1 MKYCPNC
8 GSGVDAGDTYCYECG
23 EDLTEKGTEHPE
35 TKEDGEVPE
44 NEEEAEDETEAEAKE
59 ETETEEEKEPEEEA
73 EEAQENREVPESE
86 AKEEVKDEEARGSSI
101 DITNIGAV
109 GETKAEALRDA
120 GYETIE
126 DLREATQEEIAEVEN
141 IGEALSARIKS
152 NADRMEVKREVR
164 KDEGSGI
171 SISSKALF
179 VLVILVVVGG
189 VALLGAGGGD
199 AGLDNSPDS
208 SDTQDSGT
216 TDGSSGG
223 NEETSR
229 ADSSEADG
237 RDNQDSV
244 LQYGETYTRS
254 NGVEITVESVETI
267 DFFSANG
274 VTQTPEKGNMFVQV
288 YVTARNTAD
297 GEQFLPYQSDFNLIF
312 QNRQYGTAPFGG
324 LKDDAYEGTSAQP
337 GIVRDGSIVFETTE
351 EADLSEIQIVWSGL
365 DESATWSAS

>member
-1 MKYCPNC
+1 MKYCPDC

-23 EDLTEKGTEHPE
+23 EDLTEKGTEHTE
-35 TKEDGEVPE
+35 TKENGEVPE
-44 NEEEAEDETEAEAKE
+44 SGEKAEDETEAEVEE
-59 ETETEEEKEPEEEA
+59 ETETEEEEAEEEA
-73 EEAQENREVPESE
+73 EEAQGNGEVPENE
-86 AKEEVKDEEARGSSI
+86 AEEEVKEEEARGSSI
-101 DITNIGAV
+101 DITNIEAV

-120 GYETIE
+120 GYETID

-152 NADRMEVKREVR
+152 NADRMEIKKEAR
-164 KDEGSGI
+164 KDEDSGI
-171 SISSKALF
+171 SISPKALF
-179 VLVILVVVGG
+179 VLTILVIVGG
-189 VALLGAGGGD
+189 AILLSAGGGD

-223 NEETSR
+223 NEEAAGT
-229 ADSSEADG
+229 DSSEADG

-244 LQYGETYTRS
+244 LQYGETYIRS
-254 NGVEITVESVETI
+254 NGVEITVGSVETI

-274 VTQTPEKGNMFVQV
+274 VTQTPEEGNMFVQV
-288 YVTARNTAD
+288 YVTARNTANE
-297 GEQFLPYQSDFNLIF
+297 EQFLPYQRDFSLIS
-312 QNRQYGTAPFGG
+312 QNRQYGTAPFAG
-324 LKDDAYEGTSAQP
+324 LKDDAYEGTNAQP